1 MKTILLRRTHRRK
14 PSRQGFETISDII
27 HRLEHHIIPD
37 RFDLP
42 LSLQLDGDNLL
53 REEMRAWRPA

>member
-27 HRLEHHIIPD
+27 RRLEDHITPD
-37 RFDLP
+37 RFDVA
-42 LSLQLDGDNLL
+42 LSSQLDGAHLL
-53 REEMRAWRPA
+53 RQEMKEAAQ